1 MDTQIGYNQKIE
13 CTVRDCVHCMN
24 GCVCSLNKINVS
36 NDTMNACDKHNTM
49 CQSYEEKIN

>member
-49 CQSYEEKIN
+49 CQSYEEKIS